1 MLMKFVFQV
10 HIFLLV
16 SLLLCETKE
25 YVKIRRKLKE
35 LLKTLKYDPFECD
48 RYSNLPQ
55 HKKISDNKL
64 VTLTCKSGCIDIQRV
79 K

>member
-1 MLMKFVFQV
+1 MKFVFQV
-10 HIFLLV
+10 RILLLV
-16 SLLLCETKE
+16 SILLSEAE
-25 YVKIRRKLKE
+25 GYVKISRKLKE

-55 HKKISDNKL
+55 HKRISDNKL